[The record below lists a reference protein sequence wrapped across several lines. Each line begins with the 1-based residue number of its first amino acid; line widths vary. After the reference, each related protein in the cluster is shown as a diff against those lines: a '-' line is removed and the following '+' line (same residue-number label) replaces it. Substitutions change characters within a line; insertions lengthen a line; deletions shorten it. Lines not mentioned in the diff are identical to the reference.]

1 MTEMSNMIKNQVRS
15 YFFYNLDFIFV
26 LFFLLSSIF
35 IFYWLFGLSLN
46 QLRRLSQVLKK
57 NLIYLILNLS

>member
-1 MTEMSNMIKNQVRS
+1 MSNMIKNQVRS

>member
-1 MTEMSNMIKNQVRS
+1 MSNMIKNQVRS

-26 LFFLLSSIF
+26 FFFLLSSIF